1 MCWSERLRSALIN
14 AFRLIFLH
22 PFCQSTCHHPRELRL
37 LCEREQRRIA
47 REQREVLSG
56 GYSEQQ
62 TVKDIVV
69 RRFKTRAF
77 VNML

>member
-22 PFCQSTCHHPRELRL
+22 TFCQSTFHHPRELRL
-37 LCEREQRRIA
+37 PREREQRRIA
-47 REQREVLSG
+47 RQQREVLNG

-62 TVKDIVV
+62 TIEDIAV
-69 RRFKTRAF
+69 RWFKTRAF
-77 VNML
+77 FNML